1 MQLNQLKIPGFCLE
15 LTEISTQ
22 ELTILSRRLE
32 WSHMSVSLLQKQI
45 FWYMPG
51 IYPGIPIGFQ
61 NNHGSLSESV
71 YSGFYCE
78 IAEKIRWRYTELGNA
93 KELHTLPQPLD
104 FVIKTPAEILEQMF
118 LFENILPFPEHH
130 DDLRPLVHVIGHSNM
145 RFVTEELKTVL
156 NGELKVTEYT
166 PKLDS
171 NKTEIDFFFSKLGLQ
186 ESDTVVFSGLSNM
199 LLQG

>member
-1 MQLNQLKIPGFCLE
+1 MITYVSIPPARADFPIYE
-15 LTEISTQ
+15 ED
-22 ELTILSRRLE
+22 
-32 WSHMSVSLLQKQI
+32 LL
-45 FWYMPG
+45 
-51 IYPGIPIGFQ
+51 YPGIPIEFQ
-61 NNHGSLSESV
+61 NNNGSLSESV

-78 IAEKIRWRYTELGNA
+78 IAEKIRRRYIELGIA

-104 FVIKTPAEILEQMF
+104 FVIKTANKLSEKMF
-118 LFENILPFPEHH
+118 LFENILPFPEHQ
-130 DDLRPLVHVIGHSNM
+130 DDLQPLVHVIGHSNM
-145 RFVTEELKTVL
+145 RFLTEELKTVL
-156 NGELKVTEYT
+156 NGELKFTEYT